1 MERNQF
7 AFRRFK
13 KEDAELLYSEYADF
27 CWNDIQ
33 PYYSGVGVVL
43 TKADFLNKIEEYADK
58 QYRPPIIVNN
68 HDVPI
73 GFYRIK
79 YRRAHRYYELMLHL
93 WNDKDLAEP
102 ILKEIINQAL
112 NTDRPEDS
120 LLLEISG
127 YAHELK
133 QAADNLMALA
143 GVIPNYLR
151 HGKELFH
158 KYSYVITSSN
168 WHADK

>member
-13 KEDAELLYSEYADF
+13 KEDAELLYNEYADF

-33 PYYSGVGVVL
+33 PYYSGVGVVMA
-43 TKADFLNKIEEYADK
+43 KADFLNKIEEYADK

-79 YRRAHRYYELMLHL
+79 
-93 WNDKDLAEP
+93 
-102 ILKEIINQAL
+102 
-112 NTDRPEDS
+112 
-120 LLLEISG
+120 
-127 YAHELK
+127 
-133 QAADNLMALA
+133 
-143 GVIPNYLR
+143 
-151 HGKELFH
+151 
-158 KYSYVITSSN
+158 
-168 WHADK
+168 